1 MATRTRIFSFVFV
14 MMMMSFT
21 VLSGH
26 CSAKIYKVG
35 DSEDRLPRTTS
46 TTLGPRLTIRSS
58 TWEILSSSNTIPTST
73 TWLIRLQ
80 HETRCRDSHGTVF
93 TTSSPQIKL
102 NVHWDR
108 SSMFLS
114 FMTPHVRFLH
124 HHHRLARSFLSER
137 PYKVGDS
144 QGWKVYDSDFYNKWS
159 EEKQF
164 RVGDI
169 LLFANEEGNDVSEIN
184 GDLEFMTCDP
194 TSPVAVY
201 KTGHD
206 LVRLTELGNYYFIT
220 PRSMYWTVPH
230 ASGKELWLEPWP
242 DDRSNRSGACLSR
255 PTSHFKTWS
264 S

>member
-1 MATRTRIFSFVFV
+1 MATRTRIFSFGFV

-46 TTLGPRLTIRSS
+46 TTLGPRLTIR
-58 TWEILSSSNTIPTST
+58 IMRLFLSQS
-73 TWLIRLQ
+73 RLQ
-80 HETRCRDSHGTVF
+80 HATRCRDSHGTVF

-124 HHHRLARSFLSER
+124 HHHRLARSFLLER

-164 RVGDI
+164 RIGDI
-169 LLFANEEGNDVSEIN
+169 LLFEYAANEEGNDVSEIN
-184 GDLEFMTCDP
+184 GDVEFMTCDP

-206 LVRLTELGNYYFIT
+206 LLL
-220 PRSMYWTVPH
+220 
-230 ASGKELWLEPWP
+230 
-242 DDRSNRSGACLSR
+242 
-255 PTSHFKTWS
+255 
-264 S
+264 

>member
-1 MATRTRIFSFVFV
+1 MRLF
-14 MMMMSFT
+14 
-21 VLSGH
+21 LSQ
-26 CSAKIYKVG
+26 S
-35 DSEDRLPRTTS
+35 
-46 TTLGPRLTIRSS
+46 
-58 TWEILSSSNTIPTST
+58 
-73 TWLIRLQ
+73 RLQ
-80 HETRCRDSHGTVF
+80 HATRCRDSHGTVF

-124 HHHRLARSFLSER
+124 HHHRLARSFLLER

-164 RVGDI
+164 RIGDI
-169 LLFANEEGNDVSEIN
+169 LLFEYAANEEGNDVSEIN
-184 GDLEFMTCDP
+184 GDVEFMTCDP

-220 PRSMYWTVPH
+220 PRPFLSPFQVHSHQEYQEGVSKEVLVVH
-230 ASGKELWLEPWP
+230 GKKISTKIINFSL
-242 DDRSNRSGACLSR
+242 
-255 PTSHFKTWS
+255 
-264 S
+264 